1 MAHSPFD
8 FPGSIKQLTLGF
20 CLALNNWLSKT
31 AAPDS
36 SFFHMQFSVQFSMQ
50 HLYSPKCHQSFKD
63 RNSGR

>member
-8 FPGSIKQLTLGF
+8 FLGSIKQLTLGF

-36 SFFHMQFSVQFSMQ
+36 SFFPYAILSSVLNAAFTFPQMPSIRQ
-50 HLYSPKCHQSFKD
+50 RRK
-63 RNSGR
+63 